1 MTGLRQGAVLVAA
14 LVGLAAC
21 GTYTNVLDGNE
32 YRVLAAWPLLC
43 HADGSVIFAQKAN
56 LAGGFTDAEETPG
69 QCAPIA
75 LETDIRYFTP
85 NEAPSVE
92 APAPE
97 APDGFFGGAGL
108 F

>member
-1 MTGLRQGAVLVAA
+1 MTGFARSAVLAAA

-43 HADGSVIFAQKAN
+43 HSDGSVVLAQKAN
-56 LAGGFTDAEETPG
+56 VAGGFNEAQESPEL
-69 QCAPIA
+69 CAPIA
-75 LETDIRYFTP
+75 LEADRRHFTP
-85 NEAPSVE
+85 DEAPSVD
-92 APAPE
+92 APAPD